1 MLGVLQATLLYPGLN
16 NGVLVLLS
24 YIVINKN
31 VLNRLVKGI
40 DPHGLSATDGELI
53 LSPPG
58 KDILVKTR
66 HKTGKRKYLK

>member
-1 MLGVLQATLLYPGLN
+1 MLGMLQATLLYPGLN

-40 DPHGLSATDGELI
+40 DPHGLSTTDGELI

-66 HKTGKRKYLK
+66 YKTGKRKYLK